1 MLNFLTIDPIILD
14 ALKEDSPYGDITTYG
29 VIEETSQSTVD
40 LIAKEEGI
48 LAGLPVFERVFTLLG
63 NVKGNFYKKEG
74 QKVFPGD
81 LIGKLKGN
89 TRSLLIG
96 ERTALNFFQKM
107 SGIATL
113 TSKYCEKLKGSKTIL
128 LDTRKTTPGLRVLE
142 KYAVRIGGG
151 MNHRWN
157 LSDGI
162 LLKENHIAAAG
173 GIQNAVKSIRENTPF
188 IKKIEVEV
196 ENLDMVKEAL
206 DAKVDIIMLDNMS
219 FEQMSKAIAMIHG
232 RTLTECS
239 GNVTLNTIEKIA
251 QLGVDFVSVGELTH
265 SPRILDLSMK
275 NLKSI

>member
-162 LLKENHIAAAG
+162 LLKENHIAAAR

-275 NLKSI
+275 NLKPI

>member
-1 MLNFLTIDPIILD
+1 MNFLTIDPIILD

-162 LLKENHIAAAG
+162 LLKENHIAAAR

-275 NLKSI
+275 NLKPI

>member
-1 MLNFLTIDPIILD
+1 MNFLTIDPIILD